1 MTELIFLKYKLE
13 LESLLVSLIETNSTN
28 KEDVL
33 TLMNMLNE
41 YNFYNRLL

>member
-41 YNFYNRLL
+41 YNFI